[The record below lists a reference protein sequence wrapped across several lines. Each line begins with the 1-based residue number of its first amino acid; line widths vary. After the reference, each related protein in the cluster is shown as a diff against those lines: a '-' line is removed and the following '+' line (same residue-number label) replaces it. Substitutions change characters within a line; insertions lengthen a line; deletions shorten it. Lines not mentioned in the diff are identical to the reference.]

1 MPDDYSAL
9 AALCQ
14 SDLVIDDLQLRT
26 LVDALPTL
34 VSFWDLDLNCRFANK
49 AHGHWFD
56 IDHNQ
61 ILGLPMHQIV
71 SEELF
76 LACEPKVRA
85 ALKGAR
91 QDFEQVMHQAN
102 GKTRHL
108 MITFLP
114 AIVDGVTTGL
124 VSHSIDVSPLKL
136 AKEALRDEV
145 SAHRDTIEALAESAN
160 KIARDQATFRRT
172 LRLNGQIPLIASGNF
187 RISLISAEWI
197 ADWEG
202 LTGGTVSADLDLNM
216 ADFVFIDDLQRS
228 RDNTLRA
235 VASPKVTD
243 GRYRIVCKDGVLRW
257 FRFRFA
263 PDFDEMGN
271 LSQWLGTMEDVDELV
286 RAEENARETD
296 AVFRHTIELHGQILW
311 TAPADGGVLT
321 ISEACRERWEALTA
335 RPTRFDL
342 NNYVPDLM
350 HPDDLVGAFR
360 GAAKCLAAG
369 VTIDQR
375 YRLRAPDGK
384 YRWFRSRA
392 VPRRDE
398 HGAIVAWY
406 GTLEDVHEQVVE
418 EERRKERDAAYRLTM
433 ELSGMI
439 PWSTSSKGWTI
450 AIGEHDAARWTELT
464 GRPPKASIAEHLTN
478 ALHPDDIETS
488 AISRATAVAA
498 GRALDH
504 RYRLR
509 MADGSYRWWRSRA
522 SPLRNAAGDVVRWY
536 GTLEDVHDQVSNEER
551 VQRLEFELAHLARL
565 AAMNSLAS
573 TLAHELSQP
582 LAAVANYVSGAQRLI
597 RSGGEARM
605 DQVGEALRSAAAAT
619 QRSGEIVRGMRSM
632 VAKGGVNRRS
642 ERVVRLIERA
652 GLLAMAD
659 AKALGIDYSIDIAPD
674 VDTAYVDRVQLEQVF
689 INLLRNAVEAV
700 SNALVR
706 KIALRAEKCGSEVR
720 ISVSDSGPGVAP
732 EVLDNLF
739 GAFNST
745 KPDGLGVGLS
755 ICRTIVEAN
764 GGRIL
769 YAKTPDNSA
778 CFTVCVPIG
787 DS

>member
-1 MPDDYSAL
+1 M
-9 AALCQ
+9 
-14 SDLVIDDLQLRT
+14 IDDVQLRT

-34 VSFWDLDLNCRFANK
+34 VSFWDLDLKCRFANK

-56 IDHNQ
+56 IDHTQ

-76 LACEPKVRA
+76 SACEPKVRA

-91 QDFEQVMHQAN
+91 QDFEQLMHQAN
-102 GKTRHL
+102 GTTRQL

-114 AIVDGVTTGL
+114 SIVDGVTTGL
-124 VSHSIDVSPLKL
+124 VSHSIDVSPVKL
-136 AKEALRDEV
+136 AEKALRDEV
-145 SAHRDTIEALAESAN
+145 SAHRDTIEALAEAAD

-172 LRLNGQIPLIASGNF
+172 LRLNGQIALIASGKF
-187 RISLISAEWI
+187 WISLISADWI

-216 ADFVFIDDLQRS
+216 ADFIFVDDLQRS
-228 RDNTLRA
+228 RDDTLRA
-235 VASPKVTD
+235 VASPKVTE
-243 GRYRIVCKDGVLRW
+243 GRYRIICKDGVLRW

-263 PDFDEMGN
+263 PDFDEEGE
-271 LSQWLGTMEDVDELV
+271 LTQWLGTMEDVDELV
-286 RAEENARETD
+286 RAEERAKEID
-296 AVFRHTIELHGQILW
+296 AAYRQTIELHGQILW
-311 TAPADGGVLT
+311 TAPPEGGVLT
-321 ISEACRERWEALTA
+321 ISEACKDRWDALTH

-342 NNYVPDLM
+342 KNYVPDLM

-360 GAAKCLAAG
+360 GAAEHLAAG
-369 VTIDQR
+369 TTIDQR
-375 YRLRAPDGK
+375 YRLRASDGT

-398 HGAIVAWY
+398 NGAIIAWY
-406 GTLEDVHEQVVE
+406 GTLEDVHEQVAE
-418 EERRKERDAAYRLTM
+418 EELRRERDAIYRLTI
-433 ELSGMI
+433 EVSGMI
-439 PWSTSSKGWTI
+439 PWSTS
-450 AIGEHDAARWTELT
+450 ADAWLISISEDDASRWAALT
-464 GRPPKASIAEHLTN
+464 GLPQSTSITDYITHAI
-478 ALHPDDIETS
+478 HPDDVERS
-488 AISRATAVAA
+488 AISRDQAVAC
-498 GRALDH
+498 GRSLDH
-504 RYRLR
+504 IYRLR
-509 MADGSYRWWRSRA
+509 MADGSYRWSRSRA
-522 SPLRNAAGDVVRWY
+522 SPLCNQAGEVVRWY
-536 GTLEDVHDQVSNEER
+536 GTIEDIHDQVMNEER
-551 VQRLEFELAHLARL
+551 VQRLELELAHFARV

-582 LAAVANYVSGAQRLI
+582 LAAVANYVSGAQRLL
-597 RSGGEARM
+597 RSGGDARI
-605 DQVGEALRSAAAAT
+605 DQVVEALRSAAAAT

-642 ERVVRLIERA
+642 EHVVRLIERA

-659 AKALGIDYSIDIAPD
+659 AKAHGIDYSIDIEPD
-674 VDTAYVDRVQLEQVF
+674 VDTVYVDRVQLEQVF

-700 SNALVR
+700 SNAAVR
-706 KIALRAEKCGSEVR
+706 RIALRAQKNDTEVH
-720 ISVSDSGPGVAP
+720 ISISDTGPGVAP

-764 GGRIL
+764 GGRVL
-769 YAKTPDNSA
+769 YAQTPENGA
-778 CFTVCVPIG
+778 CFTVCVPIS
-787 DS
+787 D